1 MNTSITSIKDAVLGR
16 QRPLQLAGTMVPKFE
31 QSVIH
36 AAARDGTQI
45 INQVHAVED
54 PEGLLLTE
62 FFSTEKGRQLLEG
75 YDAYLLHV
83 LSKRV
88 RS

>member
-1 MNTSITSIKDAVLGR
+1 MTLAQIVDKVRGR
-16 QRPLQLAGTMVPKFE
+16 EGTLVLAGSQVPKFE

-54 PEGLLLTE
+54 PDGLLLTE
-62 FFSTEKGRQLLEG
+62 FFSTEKGRQLLES

-83 LSKRV
+83 LSRRV